1 MAQYEAT
8 IGMEVHAELKTASK
22 MFCSCKNG
30 LGLETVPNV
39 NVCQVC
45 TAQPGALP
53 VPNAKA
59 IEAVQKVGLALN
71 CALRFHSKFDRK
83 NYFYPDLPKGYQ
95 ISQYDE
101 PFCERGTMEIDGK
114 FFNITRI
121 HLEEDTGKSMHP
133 DAADYTLVDYNRAGV
148 PLMELVTE
156 PDFSTAKDARA
167 FCQKLR
173 QILRYLE
180 VSDAD
185 MEKGQMRCEVNI
197 SMHKVGEDRL
207 SGTKVEVKNLN
218 SFKSVERSI
227 EYEMKRQIEALEN
240 GEQLVQETRGWD
252 EGRGITV
259 SQRKKES
266 AHDYRYFPEPDIP
279 SFVFTQA
286 DIVRLKDDLPE
297 LPDAKRARFMT
308 EYGLPEADAVILV
321 EEKPVAAYFDAV
333 VSELGAKIDGGETTS
348 DQSRM
353 TKLAA
358 NYFITEVRKYL
369 ADTGKSIAELPISAE
384 NYAEFV
390 AIVADGKINSS
401 AAQTVLK
408 EMLSG
413 ADGDTDPS
421 HIIDRLNLAQ
431 MSDTGELE
439 SIVDTI
445 LMNNAQSVTDFKAG
459 KQNAFQFLIGQVMKE
474 TKGKANPKI
483 VSELLKQ
490 KLS

>member
-1 MAQYEAT
+1 MTQYEAT

-22 MFCSCKNG
+22 MFCACKNG
-30 LGLETVPNV
+30 LGLETTPNV

-101 PFCERGTMEIDGK
+101 PFCEAGTMEIGDK
-114 FFNITRI
+114 LFRITRI
-121 HLEEDTGKSMHP
+121 HLEEDTGKLTHP
-133 DAADYTLVDYNRAGV
+133 TGADYTLVDYNRAGV

-197 SMHKVGEDRL
+197 SLHKVGEDRL
-207 SGTKVEVKNLN
+207 SGTKVEIKNLN

-227 EYEMKRQIEALEN
+227 EYEIKRQTEALEN
-240 GEQLVQETRGWD
+240 GETIVQETRGWD
-252 EGRGITV
+252 EARSATV

-279 SFVFTQA
+279 PFVFTGD
-286 DIVRLKDDLPE
+286 DIERLKADLPE
-297 LPDAKRARFMT
+297 LPDAKEKRFMT
-308 EYGLPEADAVILV
+308 EYGLPQADAVILV
-321 EEKPVAAYFDAV
+321 EDKETAAYFEAV
-333 VSELGAKIDGGETTS
+333 VSELGAKIDGRETKA
-348 DQSRM
+348 DLNRM
-353 TKLAA
+353 IKLAA

-369 ADTGKSIAELPISAE
+369 GEDRPLASLPISPE

-431 MSDTGELE
+431 MSDSSELE
-439 SIVDTI
+439 TIVDAI
-445 LMNNAQSVTDFKAG
+445 LASNAQSITDFKAG
-459 KQNAFQFLIGQVMKE
+459 KQNAFQYLIGQVMKE
-474 TKGKANPKI
+474 TKGKANPQL
-483 VSELLKQ
+483 VSEILKK
-490 KLS
+490 KLV

>member
-22 MFCSCKNG
+22 MFCGCKNG
-30 LGLETVPNV
+30 LGLETTPNV
-39 NVCQVC
+39 NICHVC

-71 CALRFHSKFDRK
+71 CALRMHSKFDRK

-95 ISQYDE
+95 ISQFDE
-101 PFCERGTMEIDGK
+101 PFCEAGTIEIGGK
-114 FFNITRI
+114 PFRITRI
-121 HLEEDTGKSMHP
+121 HLEEDTGKLAHP
-133 DAADYTLVDYNRAGV
+133 DGADYTLVDYNRAGV

-167 FCQKLR
+167 FCQRLR

-207 SGTKVEVKNLN
+207 SGTKVEIKNLN

-227 EYEMKRQIEALEN
+227 EYEIKRQTEALEN
-240 GEQLVQETRGWD
+240 GEKIIQETRGWD
-252 EGRGITV
+252 EARNATV

-279 SFVFTQA
+279 PFEFHPEHIT
-286 DIVRLKDDLPE
+286 RLKESLPE
-297 LPDAKRARFMT
+297 LPDAKERRFIA

-321 EEKPVAAYFDAV
+321 DDQEVAAYFEAV
-333 VSELGAKIDGGETTS
+333 ASELGAKIDGGETTS
-348 DQSRM
+348 DLNRM
-353 TKLAA
+353 VKLAA

-369 ADTGKSIAELPISAE
+369 ADEAKTIEQLPITPE

-408 EMLSG
+408 EMLRG

-439 SIVDTI
+439 TIVDTI
-445 LMNNAQSVTDFKAG
+445 LANNAQSMADFKAG

-474 TKGKANPKI
+474 TKGKANPQV
-483 VSELLKQ
+483 VSEILKQ
-490 KLS
+490 KIV